1 MKIRKTH
8 SGQWTVKEGTNIPD
22 IEMLNQD
29 ATKVKKKK
37 SEEGYPEAP

>member
-1 MKIRKTH
+1 MKIRKIH
-8 SGQWTVKEGTNIPD
+8 SSHGIVKEGTNIPD

-37 SEEGYPEAP
+37 AKKVI

>member
-1 MKIRKTH
+1 MKIRKIH
-8 SGQWTVKEGTNIPD
+8 SSQGIVKEGTNIPD

-29 ATKVKKKK
+29 STKVKKKK